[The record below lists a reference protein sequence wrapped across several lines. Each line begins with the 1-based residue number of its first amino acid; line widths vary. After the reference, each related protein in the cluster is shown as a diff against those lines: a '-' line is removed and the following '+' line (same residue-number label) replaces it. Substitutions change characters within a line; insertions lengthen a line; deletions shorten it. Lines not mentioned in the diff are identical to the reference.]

1 MAADLWSLGATLH
14 AAVEGR
20 SPYARS
26 TAMAT
31 LSALAAG
38 PPDPAPHAGQLAPV
52 LAGLLRRDPRD
63 RLDHD
68 AAHRLLTAAATGRT
82 EPTAEGST
90 GSGDRPEAHD
100 PDDQDLTIPLPEPD
114 PPANPGDRALNAPA
128 DITGLHPTRPPAA
141 SPAAHHPPGGVDR
154 RGSGGG
160 RRRRRGHRDG
170 RHR

>member
-38 PPDPAPHAGQLAPV
+38 PPDPAPHAGPLAPV
-52 LAGLLRRDPRD
+52 LDGLLRRDPRH

-68 AAHRLLTAAATGRT
+68 GPAGCS
-82 EPTAEGST
+82 PPP
-90 GSGDRPEAHD
+90 RPA
-100 PDDQDLTIPLPEPD
+100 
-114 PPANPGDRALNAPA
+114 PPVRRPNPG
-128 DITGLHPTRPPAA
+128 GPTRRP
-141 SPAAHHPPGGVDR
+141 S
-154 RGSGGG
+154 
-160 RRRRRGHRDG
+160 
-170 RHR
+170 